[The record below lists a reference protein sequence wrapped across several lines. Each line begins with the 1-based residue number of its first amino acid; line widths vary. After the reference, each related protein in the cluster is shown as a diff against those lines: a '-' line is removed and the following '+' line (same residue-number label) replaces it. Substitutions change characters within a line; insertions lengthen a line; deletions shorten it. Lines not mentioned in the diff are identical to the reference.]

1 MLPHSGGFFLNMV
14 NIPRTPHVLVVDDEW
29 LIRWALREALEA
41 RGYRV
46 TEAGDAASARRALAE
61 DGGPDAVVL
70 DYRLPD
76 SNDLDL
82 LASIRRREPPP
93 PVIMMT
99 AHGNA
104 ELAKGALALGA
115 YRLVSKPFEMVQMAD
130 LVAEVLA
137 VA

>member
-1 MLPHSGGFFLNMV
+1 MV
-14 NIPRTPHVLVVDDEW
+14 NNPHVSHVLVVDDEW

-46 TEAGDAASARRALAE
+46 TEAGDAASARRALAVE
-61 DGGPDAVVL
+61 GGPDAVVL

-76 SNDLDL
+76 SNDLSL
-82 LASIRRREPPP
+82 LTAIRHIEPPR

-104 ELAKGALALGA
+104 ELVKGALDLGA
-115 YRLVSKPFEMVQMAD
+115 YRVVSKPFEMVQMAD
-130 LVAEVLA
+130 LVAEALA
-137 VA
+137 VR